1 MMDGWVGGGR
11 HRRSARAQREVHQVR
26 HAAGRRVDGLPE
38 VRALGRLPPLPIGER
53 LGVHVPPR
61 TLVIVVR
68 DDDRVPSLLEG
79 APPPAREPACG
90 SG

>member
-1 MMDGWVGGGR
+1 MGGWVVGGIG
-11 HRRSARAQREVHQVR
+11 ARAQRKVHQVR
-26 HAAGRRVDGLPE
+26 HVTGRRVDGLPE
-38 VRALGRLPPLPIGER
+38 VRALARLPPLPIGER
-53 LGVHVPPR
+53 LGVYVPPR